1 MDAIRE
7 IASPGSNDDDDN
19 NIIIVMMVA
28 SSFRAMSALCSIL
41 SRMSAK
47 THVKEGVMPELPNNI
62 LQYYCYALS

>member
-47 THVKEGVMPELPNNI
+47 THVKELCMPSVLTQLINI
-62 LQYYCYALS
+62 SPT